1 MNTGRLIRI
10 DALAELWA
18 DPDSREVAEF
28 LGFGP
33 VLAAEDLAAL
43 GWAALLG
50 RAGGGAGDGGAP
62 GAGARGRSGADG
74 SRQRPAAASITAAAV
89 SAGAPLLTATGRVT
103 ALHLRRG
110 ERQAEVLLDLPSGMT
125 AVRALA
131 EGAGL
136 RVGREVALSLDASRT
151 VPVRSAVST
160 GPRP

>member
-50 RAGGGAGDGGAP
+50 RAGGRDGG
-62 GAGARGRSGADG
+62 RG
-74 SRQRPAAASITAAAV
+74 
-89 SAGAPLLTATGRVT
+89 T